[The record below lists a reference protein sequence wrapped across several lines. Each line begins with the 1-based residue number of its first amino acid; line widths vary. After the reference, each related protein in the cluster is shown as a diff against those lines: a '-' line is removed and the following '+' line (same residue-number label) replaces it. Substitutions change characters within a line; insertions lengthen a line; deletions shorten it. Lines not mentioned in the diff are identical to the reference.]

1 MTFKQKM
8 GLAAAVSAA
17 LGFSGAA
24 GAAANIHASS
34 SGNVFTTE
42 ALASA
47 LAATENFNFYIQ
59 DLVYIAPDNT
69 LTLAFS
75 GIALTNTSAP
85 TVTCNG
91 TALVPVVGTGAGGV
105 YEYVNNSGSI
115 IQDPNPAKNTLSS
128 CYVTGVSTTIAKLK
142 AAGDKAQLNV
152 SAKLFSAAGGVEIDQ
167 AVSGRGSCLPLAAVV
182 QQYSAA
188 VDTSEN
194 GLNATIDLTSGSFGV
209 DFTTQYSRALKV
221 QTKDY
226 CSASYPVEGACVLG
240 VNGGQTPKVQTVV
253 TGNFSFADNGS
264 TGCDDS
270 AAAVGATVGTD
281 AYLQVIGGKVNV
293 GCGSVT
299 SYSYAPGNYTYVQV
313 ESGTSAASGGSEL
326 LPFAVGS
333 FTQETSVTWQ
343 KALNTPA
350 SETLSSGAAGSWTTN
365 GLTAFIPYMPYDAQG
380 TLSRVIYVTN
390 ATGKDGK
397 VSVTVGAEGTACT
410 DRDVVT
416 AVKGGVTQLS
426 GAVDAAVASCF
437 PTLPA
442 NGKVWVSVSAE
453 FPSQNG
459 SQIYSAYVQNGQRYI
474 VINTSNNNTL

>member
-24 GAAANIHASS
+24 GAVANIYAYPGH
-34 SGNVFTTE
+34 VYTTE

-47 LAATENFNFYIQ
+47 SAATETFSFYVDSMI
-59 DLVYIAPDNT
+59 DIAPDNS
-69 LTLAFS
+69 LTLSFS
-75 GIALTNTSAP
+75 GIPLTNTSAP

-91 TALVPVVGTGAGGV
+91 TVLVPVVGTGVGGT
-105 YEYVNNSGSI
+105 YEYVNNSGSST
-115 IQDPNPAKNTLSS
+115 NSS
-128 CYVTGVSTTIAKLK
+128 CCHVTGVSTTIAKLK
-142 AAGDKAQLNV
+142 AA
-152 SAKLFSAAGGVEIDQ
+152 AAGGHADLNVAAQLFSVAGGVKIDY
-167 AVSGRGSCLPLAAVV
+167 APRSGQGYGNTTGYGCLPLAAVV
-182 QQYSAA
+182 EQYSAE
-188 VDTSEN
+188 VDKSNN
-194 GLNATIDLTSGSFGV
+194 GLTATIDLTSGSFGV
-209 DFTTQYSRALKV
+209 DFTSTYSRELEV
-221 QTKDY
+221 HTSDY
-226 CSASYPVEGACVLG
+226 CNASYPADGACALSVG
-240 VNGGQTPKVQTVV
+240 VGQSPLVETVV
-253 TGNFSFADNGS
+253 TGNFSFADNGG
-264 TGCDDS
+264 TNCDDS
-270 AAAVGATVGTD
+270 AAAPGALYTTD
-281 AYLQVIGGKVNV
+281 YNGQVDGKVNV

-299 SYSYAPGNYTYVQV
+299 SYSYAPGNNTYVKV
-313 ESGTSAASGGSEL
+313 ESGTNAGGGSEL
-326 LPFAVGS
+326 LPFSVGS

-350 SETLSSGAAGSWTTN
+350 TEILSSGPAGAWTTN
-365 GLTAFIPYMPYDAQG
+365 GFTAFIPYMPYDAQG

-390 ATGKDGK
+390 ATGKPGT

-410 DRDVVT
+410 EKNVAT
-416 AVKGGVTQLS
+416 AAAAGVTQLS

-442 NGKVWVSVSAE
+442 NGKVWVAVAAD

>member
-1 MTFKQKM
+1 
-8 GLAAAVSAA
+8 
-17 LGFSGAA
+17 
-24 GAAANIHASS
+24 
-34 SGNVFTTE
+34 
-42 ALASA
+42 
-47 LAATENFNFYIQ
+47 
-59 DLVYIAPDNT
+59 
-69 LTLAFS
+69 
-75 GIALTNTSAP
+75 
-85 TVTCNG
+85 
-91 TALVPVVGTGAGGV
+91 
-105 YEYVNNSGSI
+105 
-115 IQDPNPAKNTLSS
+115 
-128 CYVTGVSTTIAKLK
+128 VTGVSTTIAKLK

-152 SAKLFSAAGGVEIDQ
+152 SAKLFSVAGGVKIDQ
-167 AVSGRGSCLPLAAVV
+167 AGSGQGYGNTTGYSCLPLAAVV

-188 VDTSEN
+188 VNKSEN

-209 DFTTQYSRALKV
+209 DFTTQYSRALRV
-221 QTKDY
+221 QTEDY
-226 CSASYPVEGACVLG
+226 CSTCYPVEGACALG

-270 AAAVGATVGTD
+270 AAAVGATYGTD
-281 AYLQVIGGKVNV
+281 ANGQVYGKVNV

-299 SYSYAPGNYTYVQV
+299 SYSYAPGSYTYVQV
-313 ESGTSAASGGSEL
+313 ESGTSAGGGSEL

-365 GLTAFIPYMPYDAQG
+365 GFTAFIPYMPYDAQG

-416 AVKGGVTQLS
+416 AVKAGVTQLS